1 MIYKTKS
8 GLHVDLDDVYVIKST
23 DDGTAFFTHLNQHLK
38 CDASDQNDFLE
49 IIDFGNNQGG
59 FYWWAKKSW
68 SCNVSSLIGFN
79 PVSFD
84 TDTGL
89 HEACLYFHQNRE
101 GVSVSGITPSRLE
114 VLHEM
119 FYKSRFQEP
128 SLQDKLGQKGTRSCI
143 AKPIRRQKTPT
154 P

>member
-8 GLHVDLDDVYVIKST
+8 GLHVDLDDVYIIKST
-23 DDGTAFFTHLNQHLK
+23 DDGVLFFTHLNQHLK

-49 IIDFGNNQGG
+49 IIDFCNNQGG
-59 FYWWAKKSW
+59 SYWWVTKKW
-68 SCNVSSLIGFN
+68 SCNVNSLIGFE

-84 TDTGL
+84 ADKEL
-89 HEACLYFHQNRE
+89 HKICLYFHQDRD
-101 GVSVSGITPSRLE
+101 GVAISGITPSRFEGLS
-114 VLHEM
+114 EM

-128 SLQDKLGQKGTRSCI
+128 SLQERLGQKDTSARL
-143 AKPIRRQKTPT
+143 AKPISRQKTPT